1 MGPVL
6 RRTRSAPPC
15 LGLMV
20 LLVVLL
26 VSAGGCATS
35 PARPEAAGGKAAAGR
50 NAATTKTTAVGK
62 STNDKAATSQPS
74 PNPADPDQ
82 ARARKNA
89 RIIGEVRAI
98 LKAKHSPLP
107 ELQKKPTDSR
117 EHPRAQVINDT
128 PYRLTVWFAGPC
140 GDKLE
145 APPKGSAELRFCP
158 GKYHLA
164 AKVESPDF
172 FPLVREDQQ
181 FELGIDYVLR
191 IIIRAQPQ
199 VIRRLR
205 KR

>member
-1 MGPVL
+1 MRPVP
-6 RRTRSAPPC
+6 RRNRSAPAC
-15 LGLMV
+15 LALML
-20 LLVVLL
+20 LLVT
-26 VSAGGCATS
+26 AWGCATS
-35 PARPEAAGGKAAAGR
+35 PALHEISGKPPVAGQ
-50 NAATTKTTAVGK
+50 ATVKTTAVSKG
-62 STNDKAATSQPS
+62 TDDKNATSQP
-74 PNPADPDQ
+74 NPAAPDQ

-158 GKYHLA
+158 GKYQLA